1 MRIKIEVPGEEADR
15 IIRKELRRIKRDY
28 PKGCPMWV
36 AAKVLL
42 EYYS

>member
-1 MRIKIEVPGEEADR
+1 MKIEIEVPDVAADE
-15 IIRKELRRIKRDY
+15 IIRKELRRIKREY

-36 AAKVLL
+36 AAKLLL